1 MATDGPM
8 VMSIDMENDLK
19 TDMKPETPLSVQQ
32 SLLILQNWFSPA
44 FPIGAFS
51 YSAGLETAIAREDVT
66 DCDSLADW
74 LRVALLQGPAFN
86 DAVLLCAAYDGEAVN
101 DLCLALCAGA
111 ERHQETTELGA
122 AFANLMRETQGL
134 EIADGLGYP
143 VAVGIAARNFGIAV
157 EATVAAFL
165 QSICMQQISV
175 AVRTVPIGQMEGQR
189 CLLALIPSL
198 EAAIAK
204 ALATDTDAI
213 GGFALGADLCA
224 LEHETA
230 SQRIYRT

>member
-1 MATDGPM
+1 MGVNSKMDDPDQT
-8 VMSIDMENDLK
+8 
-19 TDMKPETPLSVQQ
+19 Q
-32 SLLILQNWFSPA
+32 LLILQNWFSPA

-51 YSAGLETAIAREDVT
+51 YSSGLESAISRGDVG
-66 DCDSLADW
+66 DRDSLATW
-74 LRVALLQGPAFN
+74 LSTSLLHGTAFT
-86 DAVLLCAAYDGEAVN
+86 DAVFLRAAMDDEDVN

-189 CLLALIPSL
+189 CLFALSPSL

-204 ALATDTDAI
+204 ARATDTDAI

-224 LEHETA
+224 LEHEKA